1 MDRHGGIRPTCS
13 TPFRPYAYEVMK
25 MKVAAIVGSIRK
37 ESYNLKLARYIQ
49 NRYQHLFQLD
59 VLNIRDLPFYDQDI
73 ESVPSQP
80 VIDFKAKVAAAD
92 AVLWITPEYNST
104 IPGVMANA
112 IDWLSRVDRV
122 MIGKPSWIV
131 GSSMGLLGSVKA
143 QGHLRDILF
152 ASGIS
157 SPLLPGNEV
166 YIGLVHEKFNEKGG
180 LTDDP
185 TIQYLDL
192 VTDNFV
198 KWMKELSQ
206 LKQLQSQK

>member
-1 MDRHGGIRPTCS
+1 
-13 TPFRPYAYEVMK
+13 

-49 NRYQHLFQLD
+49 NRYRHLFQLD

-73 ESVPSQP
+73 ESVPPQP
-80 VIDFKAKVAAAD
+80 VIDFKSKVAAAD
-92 AVLWITPEYNST
+92 AVLWVTPEYNST

-166 YIGLVHEKFNEKGG
+166 YIGLVHEKFNEMGE
-180 LTDDP
+180 LTDEP
-185 TIQYLDL
+185 TVKHLDL
-192 VTDNFV
+192 VAENFAG
-198 KWMKELSQ
+198 WMKEISQMKQ
-206 LKQLQSQK
+206 LKTNIKREPGREKDV

>member
-1 MDRHGGIRPTCS
+1 MNLYISIRKIII
-13 TPFRPYAYEVMK
+13 EVMK

-37 ESYNLKLARYIQ
+37 DSYNLKLARYIQ

-59 VLNIRDLPFYDQDI
+59 MLNIRDLPFYDQDI
-73 ESVPSQP
+73 ETTPPQS

-92 AVLWITPEYNST
+92 AVLWVTPEYNST

-152 ASGIS
+152 SSGIS
-157 SPLLPGNEV
+157 SPLLPGNEA
-166 YIGLVHEKFNEKGG
+166 YIGLVHEKINEKGE
-180 LTDDP
+180 LTDEP

-192 VTDNFV
+192 VADNFV
-198 KWMKELSQ
+198 KWMKEQSQ
-206 LKQLQSQK
+206 LKQLQS